1 MHVLLFTLVCLSKL
15 STKKK
20 PKFFLASTVFDF
32 QQIRHYFLSF
42 TLQKHLDK
50 TGHRN
55 FPEDDEPDNEKGKEV
70 VNTSWIKYC
79 LNHIMQAIRHKAEK

>member
-1 MHVLLFTLVCLSKL
+1 MNVLLFTLVSLGKL

-20 PKFFLASTVFDF
+20 PKFLLASTVFDF
-32 QQIRHYFLSF
+32 QQICHYFLSL
-42 TLQKHLDK
+42 TLQEHLDK

-79 LNHIMQAIRHKAEK
+79 LNHIMLAIRHEAAK